1 MAISFVNGYLCT
13 SGCDESKAKRG
24 VDPHPSTN
32 PNNVDKIGA
41 PSGPGRADG
50 PAVLFGGSLGSI
62 SDAARVNSVDGA
74 QPSDPAALRSSSHA
88 VDLLV

>member
-1 MAISFVNGYLCT
+1 MAISFVNGYLYT

-32 PNNVDKIGA
+32 PNNVDKSGA

-50 PAVLFGGSLGSI
+50 PAVLFGGSLAPI
-62 SDAARVNSVDGA
+62 SDADRVSPVDGV
-74 QPSDPAALRSSSHA
+74 QPSDPAALRTSSHA

>member
-32 PNNVDKIGA
+32 PNNVDKSGA

-50 PAVLFGGSLGSI
+50 PAVLFGGSLGS
-62 SDAARVNSVDGA
+62 DVARVNAVDGV
-74 QPSDPAALRSSSHA
+74 QPPDPAALRASSHA